1 MIEAEIQLRTSKLL
15 ALVARHEG
23 WEITEETARE
33 YVLLEAK
40 VDRSEAEEKRKR
52 EIITHCTGNKCE
64 CKTCQHGHTGKDD

>member
-1 MIEAEIQLRTSKLL
+1 MTEAEIQLRTGKLL

-23 WEITEETARE
+23 WKMTEETARE

-52 EIITHCTGNKCE
+52 EIITHCTGNKCG
-64 CKTCQHGHTGKDD
+64 CKGCQHNHIEQKD